1 MYSTWMDRWIKGRER
16 VDGGRRIKVKV
27 ENMER
32 MREGR
37 LSGRKENL
45 KVKRKVSVK

>member
-1 MYSTWMDRWIKGRER
+1 MEGRER
-16 VDGGRRIKVKV
+16 VDGERRMKVKV
-27 ENMER
+27 EKIEK

-45 KVKRKVSVK
+45 KVKRKVIVK